1 MTFIIIAVVFQMLFA
16 ILLDLIYVK
25 FDLFKFGNGDD
36 ILYWFLNV
44 VIALP
49 LYVKGY
55 FTLSK
60 NKVWVII
67 LTMVS
72 FIVMTMISLIAM
84 IFFHGEVLN
93 APK

>member
-1 MTFIIIAVVFQMLFA
+1 MKFIIIAVVFQMLFA

-25 FDLFKFGNGDD
+25 FDLFKFGNSDD
-36 ILYWFLNV
+36 ILYWLLNV
-44 VIALP
+44 VITLP

-55 FTLSK
+55 FTLYK

-67 LTMVS
+67 LTMLS
-72 FIVMTMISLIAM
+72 FIVMTMISLMAM